1 MPKNHL
7 KNKLSSLRQGV
18 ISKEYQYLCK
28 LITSFIRGSIITQYY
43 NDIVQQN
50 IIPLQSVY

>member
-7 KNKLSSLRQGV
+7 KNKLSSLKEGV

-43 NDIVQQN
+43 NDIVRQN
-50 IIPLQSVY
+50 VIPLQSVY